1 MKTNCQIF
9 CLLIKK
15 TTFVEKYFVL
25 EDCFFFRQELR
36 LEPRGKP
43 LKNEDTLDSLGIKTG
58 ALLYFKALPILSHS
72 SNWSKFYFKAHI
84 LSRFL
89 TWPLYHF
96 KALAMHFQLSF
107 WLHYTIQDR
116 GLQIGWT
123 TVFLAEYAGPLLVN
137 IFSEHFLNLY
147 IFFLAYFEV

>member
-15 TTFVEKYFVL
+15 TTFVEKYFSNIL
-25 EDCFFFRQELR
+25 TFRQELR

-58 ALLYFKALPILSHS
+58 ALLYFKVHRQFCFILQFQGT
-72 SNWSKFYFKAHI
+72 SNI
-84 LSRFL
+84 
-89 TWPLYHF
+89 
-96 KALAMHFQLSF
+96 FQTFNLVATDGS
-107 WLHYTIQDR
+107 IQDR

-137 IFSEHFLNLY
+137 IFSEHFLNSEY
-147 IFFLAYFEV
+147 FSLAYSQV